1 MFYHEFIFTWKYRQ
15 AENLVPVSL
24 QKKMYTCAFFPMDSS
39 RVNSPCSSPRL
50 PFTWL
55 ATRGIRESLSYN
67 TPICNLSVPD
77 TVFHIRSSCHVTLN
91 RGPSPLTSRFLGR
104 GKVPSVN
111 MKFPEIGD
119 LAFLPEAME
128 VSWEK
133 HVRGVSSHCFCHGPP
148 DFGRHLFGKRH
159 VKNLYCL
166 EAYRYGLLF
175 GGTSL
180 GFPFPFFAGN
190 GITPD
195 ICVITSRVGCSQA
208 PRTFCHPHYN
218 RRGLP

>member
-15 AENLVPVSL
+15 GENLVPVSL

-91 RGPSPLTSRFLGR
+91 RGPSPLTFRFLGR

-111 MKFPEIGD
+111 MKFPKSAIWPSSPKQWKFLEKNTFGACRPTVFATARQISGD
-119 LAFLPEAME
+119 TCLANVM
-128 VSWEK
+128 
-133 HVRGVSSHCFCHGPP
+133 
-148 DFGRHLFGKRH
+148 
-159 VKNLYCL
+159 
-166 EAYRYGLLF
+166 
-175 GGTSL
+175 
-180 GFPFPFFAGN
+180 
-190 GITPD
+190 
-195 ICVITSRVGCSQA
+195 
-208 PRTFCHPHYN
+208 
-218 RRGLP
+218 